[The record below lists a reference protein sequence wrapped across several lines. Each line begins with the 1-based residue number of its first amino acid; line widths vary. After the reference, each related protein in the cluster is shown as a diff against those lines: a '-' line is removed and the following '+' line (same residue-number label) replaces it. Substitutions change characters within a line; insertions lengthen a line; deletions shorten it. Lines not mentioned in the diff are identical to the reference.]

1 MSIIELRTSIVKL
14 NDDRKRV
21 DKLDVR
27 VIRLEKKMM

>member
-27 VIRLEKKMM
+27 VLRLEKKMM